1 MGINDDKSIDRKVS
15 RTVCKAF
22 EQLIHD
28 LENAPALILEGEKQ
42 AVDGENTLKEIRSWL
57 FGRSKEDGFTDN
69 STDK

>member
-15 RTVCKAF
+15 RAVCKAF

-28 LENAPALILEGEKQ
+28 LEDGPTLILEGENQ
-42 AVDGENTLKEIRSWL
+42 PVDGENTLKEISSWL
-57 FGRSKEDGFTDN
+57 FGRSKEDGYSDN

>member
-28 LENAPALILEGEKQ
+28 LENAPALVLEGEKQ
-42 AVDGENTLKEIRSWL
+42 PVDGENS
-57 FGRSKEDGFTDN
+57 S
-69 STDK
+69 